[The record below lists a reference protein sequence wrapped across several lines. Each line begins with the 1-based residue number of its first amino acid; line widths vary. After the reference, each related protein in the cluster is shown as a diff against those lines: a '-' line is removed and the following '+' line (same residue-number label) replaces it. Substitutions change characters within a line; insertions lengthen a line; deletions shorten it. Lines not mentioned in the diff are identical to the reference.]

1 MVEALNQMD
10 EIPSDYQAFDD
21 LMVDILQSD
30 ELQNEIQATRD
41 LMISYVQDR
50 LKM

>member
-10 EIPSDYQAFDD
+10 ERPSDYQAFDD

-30 ELQNEIQATRD
+30 EIQNEIQATRD